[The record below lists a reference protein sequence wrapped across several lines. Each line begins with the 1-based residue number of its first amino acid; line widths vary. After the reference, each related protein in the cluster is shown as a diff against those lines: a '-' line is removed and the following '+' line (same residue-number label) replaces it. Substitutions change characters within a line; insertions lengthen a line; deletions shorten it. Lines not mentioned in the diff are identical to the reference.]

1 MRKGGTLRDGGIG
14 GGLGS
19 LTCLLSCMWSH
30 GIDSRGGSF
39 LQEWYGTVEVDV

>member
-19 LTCLLSCMWSH
+19 LTSKLSLSRWSH
-30 GIDSRGGSF
+30 VMDMLELSRY
-39 LQEWYGTVEVDV
+39 LC